1 MFQTQR
7 KCNTKI
13 LIISDIV
20 HINSILKNTIKYS
33 EFHNANYTFADS
45 FKNEISIVINKF

>member
-1 MFQTQR
+1 M
-7 KCNTKI
+7 
-13 LIISDIV
+13 

-33 EFHNANYTFADS
+33 EFHIANYTFADS